1 MKKLLPVF
9 VLFLSFSFASFA
21 QSSFYIP
28 LNVKKSYESGV
39 RNYDGTPGKKYWQNS
54 AHYIITAEINPAT
67 RILRGREEI
76 VYKNNSPDELKKL
89 VFRLYPDY
97 YKKGAP
103 RDDQINPKALTDG
116 VKIYSLVINGD
127 TVDFSAEAK
136 SYRRQGTNL
145 FVFLKNPL
153 PPNST
158 SVVEAEW
165 SFEIPKYSKQRMGAY
180 DSTSFFVAYWYPQ
193 IAVYDDIDG
202 WDVYNYGGTVEFY
215 NDFNNYNVEISMP
228 EGFLVW
234 ATGELQNADELLKP
248 KYLRRLEEAMQSDSV
263 VRIVTLKDYEKE
275 KPTVDDDYNTW
286 IFEAKNVTDFTFG
299 TSNHYLWDMGS
310 VVVDEKTGRRVTVD
324 AAYKSDSEE
333 FAKVAKMGLK
343 TVAFLSKELPGVPF
357 PYPKITIF
365 NGGGGMESPMMV
377 NEGASSSYTGQF
389 FVTSHEITH
398 TYFPFYMGINE
409 RKYAWMDEGW
419 ATMLPIELQAKEGKF
434 NPLEMNAAGFSLFAG
449 SETELPMIIPSVF
462 LFGRTYRSASYGRP
476 GLAYYYLMQT
486 MGKENFKKALKEY
499 IRRWHGKHPL
509 PYDFFFTFNDVAG
522 ENLDWFFEPW
532 FCERGYPDVSIDKVE
547 FSENSVNIVVRKDG
561 LLPVP
566 IDLILTFENGSKKEI
581 YKTPVVWKN
590 GNEKLELKIKTSSP
604 PIKVELSTKFI
615 PDVDKSHNLWEAKN

>member
-215 NDFNNYNVEISMP
+215 NDFNNYNVEISVP

>member
-1 MKKLLPVF
+1 
-9 VLFLSFSFASFA
+9 
-21 QSSFYIP
+21 
-28 LNVKKSYESGV
+28 
-39 RNYDGTPGKKYWQNS
+39 
-54 AHYIITAEINPAT
+54 
-67 RILRGREEI
+67 
-76 VYKNNSPDELKKL
+76 
-89 VFRLYPDY
+89 
-97 YKKGAP
+97 
-103 RDDQINPKALTDG
+103 
-116 VKIYSLVINGD
+116 
-127 TVDFSAEAK
+127 
-136 SYRRQGTNL
+136 
-145 FVFLKNPL
+145 
-153 PPNST
+153 
-158 SVVEAEW
+158 
-165 SFEIPKYSKQRMGAY
+165 
-180 DSTSFFVAYWYPQ
+180 
-193 IAVYDDIDG
+193 
-202 WDVYNYGGTVEFY
+202 
-215 NDFNNYNVEISMP
+215 
-228 EGFLVW
+228 
-234 ATGELQNADELLKP
+234 
-248 KYLRRLEEAMQSDSV
+248 
-263 VRIVTLKDYEKE
+263 
-275 KPTVDDDYNTW
+275 
-286 IFEAKNVTDFTFG
+286 
-299 TSNHYLWDMGS
+299 
-310 VVVDEKTGRRVTVD
+310 
-324 AAYKSDSEE
+324 
-333 FAKVAKMGLK
+333 MGLK

-547 FSENSVNIVVRKDG
+547 FSEDSVNIVVRKDG